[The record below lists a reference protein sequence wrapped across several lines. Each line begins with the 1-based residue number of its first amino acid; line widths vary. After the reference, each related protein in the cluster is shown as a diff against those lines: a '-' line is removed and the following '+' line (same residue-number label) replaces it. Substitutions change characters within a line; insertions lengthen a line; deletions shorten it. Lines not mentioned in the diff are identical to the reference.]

1 MKHIHHIIPKH
12 MGGTD
17 DLSNL
22 VELTIKQHAQAHKKL
37 YKKYG
42 HWEDKLA
49 WQGLSGQL
57 GPKEKVIEELYKQNG
72 KQNIHFLHTPEIKE
86 KARKRTIEVNTG
98 RKLKSY
104 HIEAIRKSRLGK
116 GQTDYQK
123 KTVAEKLSKYHIIT
137 DPKGNTFEVKN
148 LRKWAHENGLDQGN
162 LTKVAQG
169 KLRQHKGYTVRYK

>member
-1 MKHIHHIIPKH
+1 

-17 DLSNL
+17 EPNNL
-22 VELTIKQHAQAHKKL
+22 VKLTIKQHAQSHKKL
-37 YKKYG
+37 YEKYG
-42 HWEDKLA
+42 RWEDKLA

-57 GPKEKVIEELYKQNG
+57 GPKEKILEEFYKQNG
-72 KQNIHFLHTPEIKE
+72 MNNHKHLHTSKVKE
-86 KARKRTIEVNTG
+86 KARRRTIEVNTG

-123 KTVAEKLSKYHIIT
+123 KTVAEKLSEYFIIT
-137 DPKGNTFEVKN
+137 DPKGNTFEIKN
-148 LRKWAHENGLDQGN
+148 LNKFARTTGLDQGN

-169 KLRQHKGYTVRYK
+169 KLHQHKGYIVRYK